1 MLPVM
6 DEQTQVESREERV
19 YRWTVRTLYVVALS
33 LNAVLIWEQV
43 KDAPEVEAARARL
56 DRWRRRVTERLDAA
70 RAQRAAESWVV
81 WEALNILEEANDA
94 D

>member
-1 MLPVM
+1 M
-6 DEQTQVESREERV
+6 DSETTESREERI

-43 KDAPEVEAARARL
+43 KDSPEVSAMRTRFS
-56 DRWRRRVTERLDAA
+56 RWQSRIGERIDAA